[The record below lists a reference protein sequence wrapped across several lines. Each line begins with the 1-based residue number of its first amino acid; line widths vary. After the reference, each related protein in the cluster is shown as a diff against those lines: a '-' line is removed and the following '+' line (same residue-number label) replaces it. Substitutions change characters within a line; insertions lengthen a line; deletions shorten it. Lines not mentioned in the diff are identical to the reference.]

1 MVRAEPAVLYPEASL
16 YYGEAGVDADEGAAQ
31 GGMSVLRPRRSAVL
45 SDVSE
50 MRVML
55 RHLNSTARIR
65 RYSMRPATERTHIAK
80 LIHRLESEEAVTVK
94 QSGEQT
100 TILGGGFTFRTV
112 DDGENMVMLVPPVT
126 ADSFQAE
133 SGRLRELP
141 PITHKEPPKAETPPP
156 AATAE
161 KVTLNQKMESSRTV
175 KAQVN
180 KGFEDM
186 SREDIAKLADKVYA
200 QIESR
205 LMRERRRSGF

>member
-1 MVRAEPAVLYPEASL
+1 
-16 YYGEAGVDADEGAAQ
+16 
-31 GGMSVLRPRRSAVL
+31 
-45 SDVSE
+45 
-50 MRVML
+50 
-55 RHLNSTARIR
+55 
-65 RYSMRPATERTHIAK
+65 
-80 LIHRLESEEAVTVK
+80 
-94 QSGEQT
+94 
-100 TILGGGFTFRTV
+100 
-112 DDGENMVMLVPPVT
+112 MLVPPVT

-156 AATAE
+156 AAAAE
-161 KVTLNQKMESSRTV
+161 RVTLNQKMESSRTV